1 MSYTSIPDHIFRHY
15 DIRGIVGSELTPD
28 IFQALGLSYG
38 KMILESLGKSPKVVV
53 GHDNRASSQE
63 LTSGLIKGLTDSG
76 TDVFDLGTVPTPTL
90 YWAEIDLSADGSIQ
104 VTGSHNPPEWNG
116 AKMTVQGSSLYGD
129 SIQKLKQNIIEHRTE
144 AGKETGAV
152 KEVAI
157 IDRYIEDLTRRF
169 DLNSNIK
176 VVLDCGN
183 GTGSLVGVEI
193 LQKIGAEVI
202 PLYCDSDCTFPN
214 HHPDPAVDE
223 YLADLIDI
231 VQKEKADLGIAF
243 DGDADRIGVVDDKGN
258 ILRADRLLLLLAL
271 DVLHK
276 QGPGQKLIYDV
287 KCSQILH
294 DEFARAG
301 GEPIMWKT
309 GHSLIKE
316 KMRDTGALIAGE
328 FSGHIFFAD
337 NYWGFD
343 DAPYTACR
351 LLDLVAQSQNTI
363 SEMMADFPVYHSTS
377 EFRFDVTEESKLII
391 VHAAQEH
398 FMRNHE
404 VINLD
409 GSRILFEDGWGLL
422 RASNTQ
428 PAIVARYEAVT
439 EAGLVNIREEV
450 ESFLESQGVE
460 IGNQDQ

>member
-1 MSYTSIPDHIFRHY
+1 
-15 DIRGIVGSELTPD
+15 
-28 IFQALGLSYG
+28 
-38 KMILESLGKSPKVVV
+38 
-53 GHDNRASSQE
+53 
-63 LTSGLIKGLTDSG
+63 
-76 TDVFDLGTVPTPTL
+76 
-90 YWAEIDLSADGSIQ
+90 
-104 VTGSHNPPEWNG
+104 
-116 AKMTVQGSSLYGD
+116 
-129 SIQKLKQNIIEHRTE
+129 
-144 AGKETGAV
+144 
-152 KEVAI
+152 
-157 IDRYIEDLTRRF
+157 
-169 DLNSNIK
+169 
-176 VVLDCGN
+176 
-183 GTGSLVGVEI
+183 
-193 LQKIGAEVI
+193 
-202 PLYCDSDCTFPN
+202 
-214 HHPDPAVDE
+214 
-223 YLADLIDI
+223 
-231 VQKEKADLGIAF
+231 
-243 DGDADRIGVVDDKGN
+243 
-258 ILRADRLLLLLAL
+258 
-271 DVLHK
+271 
-276 QGPGQKLIYDV
+276 
-287 KCSQILH
+287 
-294 DEFARAG
+294 
-301 GEPIMWKT
+301 MWKT

-377 EFRFDVTEESKLII
+377 EFRFDVTEESKLLI

-460 IGNQDQ
+460 IGNEDQ